1 VRRGLAVFE
10 IQRGGPVVVD
20 PAPTNLTAPGV

>member
-10 IQRGGPVVVD
+10 IQRGGASMIER
-20 PAPTNLTAPGV
+20 APDNLSAPGI